1 MTKPAVRRQYPDVS
15 ESDGPPGS
23 RLAAFDAVYDREYD
37 YVWRTLGR
45 FGVAVADLPDAVH
58 DVFVIVYRRWD
69 EIDPDRSVRP
79 WLFGVAR
86 RTAAG
91 RRRKT
96 REVHAEAPEVSAP
109 PDEDYAKRDLLWRA
123 LAQLSDER
131 REVVVLHDLEGNTG
145 ADIAERL
152 GIPTNTVHS
161 RLRLARA
168 DLVAA
173 IERLKG
179 KP

>member
-1 MTKPAVRRQYPDVS
+1 VTRTGARRQYLDVS

-23 RLAAFDAVYDREYD
+23 RLVAFDALYDREYD

-45 FGVAVADLPDAVH
+45 LGVGSSDLPDAVH
-58 DVFVIVYRRWD
+58 DVFVVVFRRWED
-69 EIDPDRSVRP
+69 FDPGRPVRP

-86 RTAAG
+86 KVAAG
-91 RRRKT
+91 RRRKA
-96 REVHAEAPEVSAP
+96 REVAGDVVDARATPDDRFAE
-109 PDEDYAKRDLLWRA
+109 RDLLWRA
-123 LAQLSDER
+123 LSELTDER
-131 REVVVLHDLEGNTG
+131 LEVVVLHDLEGHTG
-145 ADIAERL
+145 ADIAARL
-152 GIPTNTVHS
+152 AIPVNTVHS

-173 IERLKG
+173 IARLTR